1 MLEWSRPFNYV
12 SAYVKAV
19 LRGNFPCAL
28 SVSTCLM
35 RNHKV
40 KCTPQV
46 LLIYALDHRQLIV
59 DWEQR
64 DKSQDVVQLTKSR

>member
-1 MLEWSRPFNYV
+1 MLEWNRLFNYV
-12 SAYVKAV
+12 SAYIKAV
-19 LRGNFPCAL
+19 LRGNFPFAL
-28 SVSTCLM
+28 SDNTCLM

-46 LLIYALDHRQLIV
+46 LLIYVLDHRQLIV

>member
-12 SAYVKAV
+12 SAYIKAV

-28 SVSTCLM
+28 SDNTCLM

-46 LLIYALDHRQLIV
+46 LLIHALDHRQLIV
-59 DWEQR
+59 DWQQR